1 MRNRINTANR
11 VNTANRIN
19 TRSRVNTANRLNMV
33 NRFNML
39 SRFVD
44 TQRIGSGVGSGIVNT
59 PNRFTIHGPITIR
72 TTGTLSGIT
81 AVDIAV
87 VVVDTPVVDIAA
99 AVVEDTPVAVTP
111 VVVTVAIRNGGN
123 VRISP
128 DNHWISPD
136 NHSLHADSTWTA
148 RKHRTTVRRAC
159 DQHKDRQSVGTHD
172 PAIAPYKRHQVDRVR
187 PRMTGMEKTD

>member
-1 MRNRINTANR
+1 MRNRSNTTNR

-19 TRSRVNTANRLNMV
+19 TANRFNMV

-81 AVDIAV
+81 AVDIAA
-87 VVVDTPVVDIAA
+87 VVVDTPVVDIA

-111 VVVTVAIRNGGN
+111 VVVTVAIGNGGN
-123 VRISP
+123 FRISP
-128 DNHWISPD
+128 
-136 NHSLHADSTWTA
+136 
-148 RKHRTTVRRAC
+148 
-159 DQHKDRQSVGTHD
+159 RQSFL
-172 PAIAPYKRHQVDRVR
+172 AC
-187 PRMTGMEKTD
+187 

>member
-1 MRNRINTANR
+1 MRNRSNTTNR

-19 TRSRVNTANRLNMV
+19 TRSRINTANRFNMV

-81 AVDIAV
+81 AVDIAAV
-87 VVVDTPVVDIAA
+87 VVVDTSAADIAA
-99 AVVEDTPVAVTP
+99 AVVEDTPVAVTS
-111 VVVTVAIRNGGN
+111 VVITVAIGNSGN
-123 VRISP
+123 VSDRALL
-128 DNHWISPD
+128 N
-136 NHSLHADSTWTA
+136 SL
-148 RKHRTTVRRAC
+148 
-159 DQHKDRQSVGTHD
+159 
-172 PAIAPYKRHQVDRVR
+172 
-187 PRMTGMEKTD
+187 

>member
-1 MRNRINTANR
+1 MRNRSNTTNR

-19 TRSRVNTANRLNMV
+19 TRGRINTANRFNMV

-81 AVDIAV
+81 AVDIAAV
-87 VVVDTPVVDIAA
+87 
-99 AVVEDTPVAVTP
+99 VVEDTPVAVTP
-111 VVVTVAIRNGGN
+111 VVVTVATGEDYASL
-123 VRISP
+123 V
-128 DNHWISPD
+128 
-136 NHSLHADSTWTA
+136 HSLDEVC
-148 RKHRTTVRRAC
+148 RKNKLRTPEFDVW
-159 DQHKDRQSVGTHD
+159 
-172 PAIAPYKRHQVDRVR
+172 
-187 PRMTGMEKTD
+187 